1 MMTCESLPL
10 KVRCRQIGDDDI
22 DGVVTLLTRGFP
34 ERKADY
40 WRKGL
45 ARQRE
50 CVLPPGVPRYGYMI
64 ASEGRPVGVIL
75 LLSCVIG
82 GQVRVNLSSWYVDPA
97 YRMHAS
103 MLVSF
108 ALKRQDVTYVNISPA
123 RHTWP
128 TIEAQGFRRYTSGQF
143 IGVPSLR
150 RSRGRAIVHRLD
162 PARIDDPLLTAL
174 PERDIVLDHLRMGWL
189 CLVVEA
195 EGELY
200 PFVFVPFRIRS
211 GKVRL
216 PARQL
221 VFCRD
226 IGDYLRFAGLI
237 GRHLLRN
244 GAIFV
249 VHDANAPEPGLPG
262 YFRNPMAPKY
272 CRGPHEPRRG
282 DLAYT
287 ERVIF
292 GP

>member
-1 MMTCESLPL
+1 MTCESLASRT
-10 KVRCRQIGDDDI
+10 RCRQIVDDDI
-22 DGVVTLLTRGFP
+22 DGVVALLERGFP
-34 ERKADY
+34 ERTADY

-45 ARQRE
+45 VRQRE
-50 CVLPPGVPRYGYMI
+50 RALPPGLPRYGYMI
-64 ASEGRPVGVIL
+64 VAGGCPVGVIL
-75 LLSCVIG
+75 LLSCVID
-82 GQVRVNLSSWYVDPA
+82 GQIRVNLSSWYVDPE

-103 MLVSF
+103 MLVFF
-108 ALKRQDVTYVNISPA
+108 ALKRQDVTYLNISPA

-143 IGVPSLR
+143 IGVPALR
-150 RSRGRAIVHRLD
+150 RSRGKAIVHRLVPD
-162 PARIDDPLLTAL
+162 RIDDPRLVAL
-174 PERDIVLDHLRMGWL
+174 PERDVVLDHLRMGWL

-195 EGELY
+195 SDGFH

-211 GKVRL
+211 GRVRL

-237 GRHLLRN
+237 GRHLLRD
-244 GAIFV
+244 GVIFV
-249 VHDANAPEPGLPG
+249 VHDANAPEPGMLG
-262 YFRNPMAPKY
+262 YYRDPMAPKY